1 MTVIDPRYEVLRIAM
16 RQIAWPIR
24 TLQEY
29 AKEQGRQLDGGVAV
43 QLAKDPGYL
52 SGIAAQA
59 MADIAMID
67 PTGVND
73 PPYVR
78 SPGGKASEVE
88 R

>member
-1 MTVIDPRYEVLRIAM
+1 MTAIDPRYEVLRVAM
-16 RQIAWPIR
+16 RKIAFPIL

-29 AKEQGRQLDGGVAV
+29 AKEQGRQVDGAVAV

-52 SGIAAQA
+52 SSIAAQA

-73 PPYVR
+73 PAR
-78 SPGGKASEVE
+78 SHSPGGMEGE
-88 R
+88 Q